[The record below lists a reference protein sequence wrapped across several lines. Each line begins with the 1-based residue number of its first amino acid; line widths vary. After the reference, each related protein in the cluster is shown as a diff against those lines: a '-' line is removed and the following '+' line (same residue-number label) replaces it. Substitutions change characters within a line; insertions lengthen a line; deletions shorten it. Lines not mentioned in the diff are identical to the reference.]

1 MSGEICAMKEIVV
14 VIIAVILVT
23 SFVIFR
29 VLPSKGYGY
38 LSRLTCTK
46 CSHTFDYRWIPG
58 GSASF
63 TVIRLGKKR
72 YMRCPSCHKWSM
84 FDVWST
90 RVS

>member
-1 MSGEICAMKEIVV
+1 MNGIVL
-14 VIIAVILVT
+14 VIIAVILVA
-23 SFVIFR
+23 SFVIYR

-46 CSHTFDYRWIPG
+46 CAHTFDYRWILG
-58 GSASF
+58 GSF
-63 TVIRLGKKR
+63 TAIRLGKKR

-90 RVS
+90 RVSQ